1 MGKLSFKILY
11 SESCFDSLEAKALLP
26 WKFKNVMLTDG
37 TYDRGVSLQVACCK
51 AIGSLARI
59 FPAPAEGPIRAL
71 TSALQ
76 NQNQDIIQVPTEAA
90 SALSKFASDENYL
103 HMEHSKN
110 IIQEGAVE
118 HLVLLA
124 LNFGYSES
132 QLSALELLCYLSLN
146 VPDSEALARANII
159 HVLKSTIHANQL
171 SQLFAKHE
179 TARPLINDAI
189 AKLEV
194 YQLRSSSFTIDM
206 GNSSP

>member
-1 MGKLSFKILY
+1 VLPLTQ
-11 SESCFDSLEAKALLP
+11 EA
-26 WKFKNVMLTDG
+26 VDG
-37 TYDRGVSLQVACCK
+37 WQVSCCK

-59 FPAPAEGPIRAL
+59 FPAPAEAPIRAL
-71 TSALQ
+71 TCALA
-76 NQNQDIIQVPTEAA
+76 NQNQDSIQVATEAA

-103 HMEHSKN
+103 HLEHSKN
-110 IIQEGAVE
+110 IIAEGAVE

-132 QLSALELLCYLSLN
+132 QLAALELLCYLSFN

-159 HVLKSTIHANQL
+159 NVLKSTIHANQL
-171 SQLFAKHE
+171 SQLFARHE

-194 YQLRSSSFTIDM
+194 YQLRSSSFSIDM
-206 GNSSP
+206 GQSPTK